1 MRCASQWPVFVTPVA
16 GRRRIRVT
24 TRIVGVVVLLVSA
37 MAQAGNL
44 APRRLVE
51 VADLASPVISPD
63 GAHVAFRYEQAS
75 VERNAYDCFWYV
87 QRVDGS
93 LPPVRV
99 ADCGTLLRDSAG
111 EPLAADVTWAPDGR
125 WIYYTAYVDGG
136 LGVWRAAA
144 DGSGAVAVT
153 PDDADVREFVL
164 SGDGEVLTYGVGP
177 TREQVRQAE
186 QAEYDRGIRIDAS
199 VPVGQGLFRS
209 GAVGGRLATQRL
221 GEWFDRG
228 PLLADAPTRWKS
240 VELGTGAVRDVS
252 PSAMRAPPANQVV
265 LPRGHPSPWRMA
277 QEPGGDRIALL
288 TRVGQAEGLLE
299 APEVELSVWAGG
311 RARPLMCKAAP
322 CTGQA
327 ITGVQWRPGSDEILF
342 TVTDPHDGLAQR
354 IHAWHIATGQVREVY
369 RSSGL
374 AAGGRSRSSP
384 CGVSRDVLVCVA
396 ADAGRPPHLISVD
409 LETAAVT
416 KLFDPNAALAQ
427 DVRDA
432 ISVRRMR
439 WHDDHGREFTGQ
451 LYVSRDKQ
459 EGAAPL
465 FVTYYL
471 CPGFVRG
478 GVGDEWPLISLA
490 ARGIT
495 ALCINAAPYRL
506 DAVERYDEGLAAVRS
521 AVELLASDGQIDRRR
536 VGMGG
541 LSFGAETTFWVLMR
555 SDLLAVASVGSPA
568 ISRQYYLLGSLR
580 GEAFL
585 AGLQRFW
592 QAGGPEE
599 TPEQWRR
606 LSPDLNLG
614 TLRAPVLMQLP
625 EQEYIHSLDYAIPM
639 LREGIA
645 DLYVFP
651 NEPHQKFQPRH
662 KLAAYERNLDW
673 FLFWLLGHEEDDP
686 RKAGQY
692 RQWRSMRSNQ
702 PGIEGRPSVL
712 MSDPVLRPAQVEDAG
727 ERPVA
732 RR

>member
-1 MRCASQWPVFVTPVA
+1 MAA
-16 GRRRIRVT
+16 L
-24 TRIVGVVVLLVSA
+24 VGAAVVLIVSA
-37 MAQAGNL
+37 AAHAGGL
-44 APRRLVE
+44 GPRRLVE

-63 GAHVAFRYEQAS
+63 GAHVAFRYERAS

-93 LPPVRV
+93 LPPVRI

-111 EPLAADVTWAPDGR
+111 EPLAASVTWTPDGR
-125 WIYYTAYVDGG
+125 WIYYTAHVDGR
-136 LGVWRAAA
+136 LDVWRAAA
-144 DGSGAVAVT
+144 DGSGAEAVT
-153 PDDADVREFVL
+153 SDDADVRGFVL
-164 SGDGEVLTYGVGP
+164 SGDGELLTYGVGP

-186 QAEYDRGIRIDAS
+186 ELEYDKGIRIDAS
-199 VPVGQGLFRS
+199 IPVGQGLFRS
-209 GAVGGRLATQRL
+209 GAAGGRLATQRL
-221 GEWFDRG
+221 GEWFDRV
-228 PLLADAPTRWKS
+228 PLLAETPTRWRS
-240 VELGTGAVRDVS
+240 VELATGAVHDLA
-252 PSAMRAPPANQVV
+252 PSEAPALSEKQVV
-265 LPRGHPSPWRMA
+265 LPREQPSPWKMA
-277 QEPGGDRIALL
+277 REPDGNRIALL
-288 TRVGQAEGLLE
+288 TRVGGADGLLE
-299 APEVELSVWAGG
+299 APEVQLSVWVDDRTQPLEC
-311 RARPLMCKAAP
+311 RATL
-322 CTGQA
+322 CTNQA
-327 ITGVQWRPGSDEILF
+327 ITGVQWRPGSDEVLF
-342 TVTDPHDGLAQR
+342 TVTDPRLGLAQTIR
-354 IHAWHIATGQVREVY
+354 AWDVASGQVREII
-369 RSSGL
+369 RSDGL
-374 AAGGRSRSSP
+374 VAGGRARSSP
-384 CGVSRDVLVCVA
+384 CGISRDALVCVA
-396 ADAGRPPHLISVD
+396 AQAIRPPRLISVD
-409 LETAAVT
+409 LTTGAAAE
-416 KLFDPNAALAQ
+416 LFDPNDALA
-427 DVRDA
+427 RDLGDG
-432 ISVRRMR
+432 ISVRLMR
-439 WHDDHGREFTGQ
+439 WHDEHGREFTGQ
-451 LYVSRDKQ
+451 LYFARDKG
-459 EGAAPL
+459 EDAAPL
-465 FVTYYL
+465 FITYYL

-495 ALCINAAPYRL
+495 ALCINAAPYRI
-506 DAVERYDEGLAAVRS
+506 DAVERYDDGLAAVRS